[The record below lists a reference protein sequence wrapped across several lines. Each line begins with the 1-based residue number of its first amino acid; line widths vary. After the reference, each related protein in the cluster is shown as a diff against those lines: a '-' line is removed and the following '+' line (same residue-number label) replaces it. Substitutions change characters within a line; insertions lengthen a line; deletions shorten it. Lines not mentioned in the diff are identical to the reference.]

1 MNKIS
6 SLAIVEE
13 GAKIAKNVT
22 ISPYCFI
29 SKDAEIGEGTSVA
42 QGAMIYGKTK
52 IGKNNKIF
60 SHAVL
65 GSEPQDLKYRGEN
78 VELIIG
84 NNNQIREFTFF
95 NPGTEG
101 GGSKTVIG
109 NNNLF
114 MGYVHIAHDCII
126 GNHTIL
132 ANGVTLGGHV
142 KIGDHAV
149 IGGLTPIHQFVSIGD
164 YVMVAGASAV
174 AQDIPPYC
182 LAEGNRASLRGLNL
196 NGMRRKLKRDEI
208 DRLKKI
214 YQELF
219 RSNKPLLETAKN
231 LLENEDNS
239 HVKKLLDFVLNNT
252 RGINYKRDDIE
263 NEKK

>member
-13 GAKIAKNVT
+13 GAKIGKNVH

-29 SKDAEIGEGTSVA
+29 SKDAEIGDGTTIA
-42 QGAMIYGKTK
+42 QGAMVYGKTK

-60 SHAVL
+60 SYAVL
-65 GSEPQDLKYRGEN
+65 GSEPQDLKYRGED

-84 NNNQIREFTFF
+84 DNNQIREFTFF

-114 MGYVHIAHDCII
+114 MGYVHVAHDCMI
-126 GNHTIL
+126 GDHSIL

-142 KIGDHAV
+142 HIGDHV
-149 IGGLTPIHQFVSIGD
+149 VVGGLTPVHQFVSIGD

-196 NGMRRKLKRDEI
+196 NGMRRKLKREEI
-208 DRLKKI
+208 DSLKKI
-214 YQELF
+214 YSELF
-219 RSNKPLLETAKN
+219 RSNKPLLETAKE
-231 LLENEDNS
+231 LLENEKNE
-239 HVKKLLDFVLNNT
+239 HAKKLLDFVINNK
-252 RGINYKRDDIE
+252 RGINYKRD
-263 NEKK
+263 

>member
-6 SLAIVEE
+6 SLATIEE
-13 GAKIAKNVT
+13 GAKIGKNVV
-22 ISPYCFI
+22 IAPYCFI
-29 SKDAEIGEGTSVA
+29 SKDSEIGDGTVIER
-42 QGAMIYGKTK
+42 GAMIYGKTK

-60 SHAVL
+60 SYAVL
-65 GSEPQDLKYRGEN
+65 GSEPQDLKYKGED

-84 NNNQIREFTFF
+84 DNNKIREFTLF

-114 MGYVHIAHDCII
+114 MGYVHVAHDCHI
-126 GNHTIL
+126 GNNVIL

-142 KIGDHAV
+142 KIGDHV
-149 IGGLTPIHQFVSIGD
+149 VVGGLTPIHQFVTIGD
-164 YVMVAGASAV
+164 YTMVAGASAV

-196 NGMRRKLKRDEI
+196 NGLRRKLTREDIDILKRT
-208 DRLKKI
+208 
-214 YQELF
+214 YAELF
-219 RSNKPLLETAKN
+219 RSNKPLLETAEEIKQN
-231 LLENEDNS
+231 ENNPHAVKLLE
-239 HVKKLLDFVLNNT
+239 FVVENK
-252 RGINYKRDDIE
+252 RGINYKRDE
-263 NEKK
+263 LKNEKK